1 MKRIHSQ
8 KINLI
13 VTLLLL
19 LFSYGCE
26 KLQEDY
32 NLPQYENSVKIG
44 VVGDVSALREQVE
57 NMFFGAKLASE
68 EINEYGG
75 FTMQE
80 KNFEIE
86 LVFRNSA
93 GSSEIGTDVTNELIS
108 DNIDL
113 IIGPTFSSVA
123 IEMAE
128 VCIENQAL
136 MMTYAATT
144 PELTFLNDNDLVW
157 RTCPSD
163 NTMGNIS
170 AQFSYDSLQARKAAI
185 LYRDDRFGKGL
196 SEIIKNQFMEYGG
209 FVTSSVSYPGEI
221 VDLAT
226 YNFSY
231 ELNTLLREPVDII
244 FLVSFTSEVA
254 VLSNAIYNNSLY
266 QNFEKKPFLFVND
279 GIIAEE
285 LLLNGNPQMLPTIIG
300 ITSTNEG
307 NPNYKIFKENF
318 IKRFGFA
325 PATYSEQAYDAVY
338 SIAYAMLRA
347 NSADPNNIKNYLRE
361 ISGTNQFGDLIGADQ
376 IIINVDEF
384 NIAKSIIEKG
394 QLINYEGASGPINFD
409 QNGDPLPKI
418 TIWGIRNNEFTELS
432 YYGK

>member
-1 MKRIHSQ
+1 MKKFQDQ
-8 KINLI
+8 KIYVI
-13 VTLLLL
+13 ATLLLF

-26 KLQEDY
+26 NLQEDY

-57 NMFFGAKLASE
+57 NIFFGAKLASE
-68 EINEYGG
+68 EINENGG
-75 FTMQE
+75 FTLGE
-80 KNFEIE
+80 KKFEIE
-86 LVFRNSA
+86 LIYRNSA
-93 GSSEIGTDVTNELIS
+93 GSPDAGINVTQELINN
-108 DNIDL
+108 DIDL

-123 IEMAE
+123 VEMAE
-128 VCIENQAL
+128 LCIERQAL

-144 PELTFLNDNDLVW
+144 PELTFLNDNDLIW

-163 NTMGNIS
+163 NTMGKIT
-170 AQFSYDSLQARKAAI
+170 AQFSYDSLEARRAAI
-185 LYRDDRFGKGL
+185 FYRDDRFGKGL
-196 SEIIKNQFMEYGG
+196 SEIIQKQFIEHGG
-209 FVTSSVSYPGEI
+209 YVSSNVSYPGDI

-231 ELNTLLREPVDII
+231 ELNSLLREPVDII
-244 FLVSFTSEVA
+244 FLVAFTSEVA
-254 VLSNAIYNNSLY
+254 VLSNAIYNNKLY
-266 QNFEKKPFLFVND
+266 QNLERKPFLFLND
-279 GIIAEE
+279 GIIPEE
-285 LLLNGNPQMLPTIIG
+285 VILNGNPEMLPTIIG

-307 NPNYKIFKENF
+307 NPNYQTYKENF
-318 IKRFGFA
+318 ISRFGFA

-347 NSADPNNIKNYLRE
+347 NSADPHNIKNYLRE
-361 ISGTNQFGDLIGADQ
+361 ISGTNQFGDARNTEQ

-384 NIAKSIIEKG
+384 DIGKSIIEKG

-409 QNGDPLPKI
+409 VNGDPLPKVI
-418 TIWGIRNNEFTELS
+418 LWGIRNNKFTELS